1 MVFARGT
8 TEPPGVGATGEAFV
22 DALRSRIGGRSLGVY
37 PVNYPA
43 STDFS
48 TGLDGIRDAGT
59 HIESTA
65 ANCPKTQ
72 MVPGGFSQGAAV
84 MGFVTSAEVPE
95 GVNPAEVPKPMPPDV
110 ADHVAA
116 VTLLGTPSSRFMRSI
131 GQPPIV
137 IGPLYA
143 AKTIK
148 LCTPA
153 DPVCSDGGDWAAH
166 TQYADDGMAD
176 QAADFAASHLG
187 PAPASNVAPPP
198 ATPPAPEDE
207 QPGP

>member
-22 DALRSRIGGRSLGVY
+22 DALRSRIGARSLGVY

-43 STDFS
+43 SNDFS

-72 MVPGGFSQGAAV
+72 MVLGGFSQGAAV

-110 ADHVAA
+110 ANHVAA
-116 VTLLGTPSSRFMRSI
+116 VTLLGTPSSRFMHSI

-137 IGPLYA
+137 IGPLYT

-166 TQYADDGMAD
+166 TQYADDGMAA
-176 QAADFAASHLG
+176 QAADFAVSHVG
-187 PAPASNVAPPP
+187 PAPAGNVAPPP
-198 ATPPAPEDE
+198 AAPPAPEDE